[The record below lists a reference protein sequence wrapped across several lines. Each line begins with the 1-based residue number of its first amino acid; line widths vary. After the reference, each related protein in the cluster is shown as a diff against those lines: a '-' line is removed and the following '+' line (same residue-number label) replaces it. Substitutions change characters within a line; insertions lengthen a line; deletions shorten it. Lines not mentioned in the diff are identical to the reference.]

1 MNFTLF
7 NGEKAAAVESW
18 VELLDAAKIS
28 HGMATMTNPSLQQCT
43 TLVLMEEATFY
54 DVTTMFASRLNEMQ
68 LKLFELAFQYH
79 VESKRE
85 EFLAHQAA
93 ELKEAAL
100 CKALSVADPQDQQG
114 IEAVRELTVELAR
127 VQSQKRGRTDE

>member
-7 NGEKAAAVESW
+7 NGEQAAAAESW
-18 VELLDAAKIS
+18 VELLDAAMIS

-43 TLVLMEEATFY
+43 TLVLMEKATFS
-54 DVTTMFASRLNEMQ
+54 DVSIMFVSRLNELQ
-68 LKLFELAFQYH
+68 LELLKLAFRYH

-114 IEAVRELTVELAR
+114 IEDVRALTKELAR
-127 VQSQKRGRTDE
+127 VQSHKRGRTDE